1 MKLKGDKK
9 DEDKSSI
16 LSNVSC
22 QNNLNKMFHFVTNEM
37 QTKRS
42 KTHHFSPEIV
52 VEIVDQ
58 NGNLRPIRC
67 LLDTGTS
74 ASILLK
80 QYVRRGCSKTKKSE
94 SVKWTTMGGTF
105 ETSRK
110 ALVEF
115 SLPEFTTRKKIT
127 HLVHVDE
134 RTNPQDSSY
143 DMILGM
149 DILTKLHIVMDLE
162 QKDHSLERT

>member
-1 MKLKGDKK
+1 
-9 DEDKSSI
+9 
-16 LSNVSC
+16 
-22 QNNLNKMFHFVTNEM
+22 MFHFVTNET

-52 VEIVDQ
+52 VELNDQ

-80 QYVRRGCSKTKKSE
+80 QYVTRGCSKTKRSE
-94 SVKWTTMGGTF
+94 SVKWTTMGGIFDTR
-105 ETSRK
+105 RK
-110 ALVEF
+110 TLIEF

-149 DILTKLHIVMDLE
+149 DILTKLGIVMDLDKKSYVGRNTKWNLSPE
-162 QKDHSLERT
+162 AC